1 MIFSMRRAIYTFLS
15 FLSSKKHQKT
25 VISAFSE
32 RAGLQW
38 PTKKELQ
45 RCCNSFNCQWCR
57 DQDLNQG
64 HPDFQSGAL
73 PTELSRLHQ
82 KNGEGTIWKAY
93 FFVKSFLLP
102 LPWLGPACHAML
114 HGPYQQQTRENRQ
127 QAAVETVSTRSSAKK
142 PWRQKAPCCFQRQ
155 LLCR

>member
-1 MIFSMRRAIYTFLS
+1 MRRAIYTFLS

-32 RAGLQW
+32 RAGLQL

-45 RCCNSFNCQWCR
+45 RCCNSSNCQWCR

-82 KNGEGTIWKAY
+82 KNGEETIWKAY
-93 FFVKSFLLP
+93 FFVKKFLLP
-102 LPWLGPACHAML
+102 LPWSAPACRARHY
-114 HGPYQQQTRENRQ
+114 GPCQQQTREIRQ
-127 QAAVETVSTRSSAKK
+127 RMVTGTAGTLSSVKM
-142 PWRQKAPCCFQRQ
+142 PWRKRAPYCSQKQP
-155 LLCR
+155 